1 MFRVPG
7 SLLATADEWSNND
20 KIARQKL
27 QFSSRSFSATP
38 ARHRPAVQA
47 LEDRYL
53 LSTFQEFPLPVL
65 PRDPTDQYHRERI
78 TTGPDGNLWFTD
90 GVYSFG
96 NSNEYVGRITPDG
109 SVTEF
114 SVDNNTRTQLYNIT
128 TGPDGNL
135 WMLAIRT
142 PNGTNDDQL
151 VVIRMTPDGN
161 YTVFGAFLGHRGE
174 DFVSNVSPLV
184 VGPDG
189 NLWYTAS
196 FYSQFPWI
204 GPGNIV
210 GRITSTGDI
219 TNFNVLNGALVQTG
233 FGGGITAGADGNLW
247 IGIAGVRPFTPDG
260 QELGAFPR
268 SQPLSEMVTD
278 ANGNVWGLVW
288 YNKIERITPDGA
300 VTDFPLPV
308 TPQPFD
314 PAELDPLRMTLTVG
328 LDGNIWFSD
337 PYANQIGNIT
347 PDGTVTEYAVPT
359 PNSFPAGIT
368 TGPDGNIWF
377 TELGSGQ
384 IGEFVL
390 NDGSTAASSQS
401 AISAGL
407 VQTFSAAAVDAL
419 VAGAQPNSQP
429 VLAAVDAA
437 FAVSAPDEVAAPT
450 QSQPQVEAGSLSHL
464 HHGGP
469 AVKLEV
475 MGVNDLMHL

>member
-1 MFRVPG
+1 MFG
-7 SLLATADEWSNND
+7 S
-20 KIARQKL
+20 RF
-27 QFSSRSFSATP
+27 FSSWLGNRGPCRRKP
-38 ARHRPAVQA
+38 ARYRPVVQA

-78 TTGPDGNLWFTD
+78 TMGPDGNLWFTD

-314 PAELDPLRMTLTVG
+314 PAELDPLRMTIAAG
-328 LDGNIWFSD
+328 PDGNIWFSD

-359 PNSFPAGIT
+359 PDSFPAGIT
-368 TGPDGNIWF
+368 TRPDGNIWF

-384 IGEFVL
+384 IGEL
-390 NDGSTAASSQS
+390 IMNDGSTLSTPRANAAIVEALFAGARPESVGRLSADQQS
-401 AISAGL
+401 VAIAADSRVAPNHPEAGVL
-407 VQTFSAAAVDAL
+407 PKVRHALAESGTRHVAQPRDKLDVADAL
-419 VAGAQPNSQP
+419 SGGP
-429 VLAAVDAA
+429 VLL
-437 FAVSAPDEVAAPT
+437 VA
-450 QSQPQVEAGSLSHL
+450 
-464 HHGGP
+464 
-469 AVKLEV
+469 
-475 MGVNDLMHL
+475 